1 MRAGGVS
8 SLHEFELVEP
18 RRLLPGDFLVLL
30 DLVEEIDDIHGK
42 IGTGIEQAV
51 VALIDRL
58 AEDGDLDAVRIA
70 EVVRW

>member
-1 MRAGGVS
+1 M
-8 SLHEFELVEP
+8 
-18 RRLLPGDFLVLL
+18 LL

-42 IGTGIEQAV
+42 IGTGIEQAA